1 MMKGM
6 KEMKMKEGLRGRGGH
21 GQQQAGAAADVTN
34 DVSDSRNKQYVGRS
48 KRSDEHD
55 AADGKGSFDDE

>member
-1 MMKGM
+1 MGGLKVTYSYQVLKNGM
-6 KEMKMKEGLRGRGGH
+6 E
-21 GQQQAGAAADVTN
+21 DVTN
-34 DVSDSRNKQYVGRS
+34 DVSVTPANAQHVRRR